1 MEARTQ
7 DESSQDAA
15 PAPEPEARNP
25 VDVAEQL
32 YSAPAVRNSR
42 IHIGLP
48 CYGGQI
54 SEATFSSI
62 MRFTIRCMKL
72 GMSIAIDT
80 LPNESLITRARNN
93 LVARMMADPKATHIM
108 FIDADIGFPEDAL
121 FKLIAHDVD
130 VVAGLYPKKALPISY
145 VVNALKDGEE
155 RDGLVEVR
163 HAGTGFL
170 LIKRQVIERLIEKMP
185 EKKFRDNIGFGKAFE
200 PFMYGF
206 FETYIDAQGYYQSED
221 YYFCDLVRREL
232 GVKVWVDP
240 SIKLAHTGY
249 YVFRESSPAKA

>member
-1 MEARTQ
+1 MEARDAQ
-7 DESSQDAA
+7 VRDERTAA
-15 PAPEPEARNP
+15 TRAARLAELP
-25 VDVAEQL
+25 VVK
-32 YSAPAVRNSR
+32 NSR
-42 IHIGLP
+42 VHIALP

-54 SEATFSSI
+54 SEATFSSL
-62 MRFTIRCMKL
+62 MRFTIRSMRA
-72 GMSIAIDT
+72 GMAIAIDT

-93 LVARMMADPKATHIM
+93 LVARMMSDPKATHIM

-130 VVAGLYPKKALPISY
+130 VVAGLYPKKSLPISY
-145 VVNALKDGEE
+145 VVNAVKDAEKRGN
-155 RDGLVEVR
+155 LQEVR

-170 LIKRQVIERLIEKMP
+170 LIKRGVIERLIEKFP
-185 EKKFRDNIGFGKAFE
+185 DKKYRDNIGFGKAYE

-206 FETYIDAQGYYQSED
+206 FETYIDSMGYYQSED

-232 GVKVWVDP
+232 GVKIWADT

-249 YVFRESSPAKA
+249 YVFKERPPAST